1 MNDSQLT
8 TLEEVAAFLKLSSLV
23 AFAKVNRLEAYRWV
37 EQTLIRFD
45 YPNRSKTE
53 KGLIKEYLGKLTG
66 YSRAQITRLVEKYR
80 NTGRVQ
86 VKRCR
91 RHTFPRRYAREEVE
105 RLARTDELHNF
116 PNGNALRKIMQRMV
130 GVYRV
135 LEYRTL
141 AQISVAHLYN
151 LRKTAAYRR
160 ITKNYQKTRPRV
172 VNLGER
178 RQPEPNGAPGYLRVD
193 TVHQGDEKLGGA
205 KGVYHINIT
214 DEVIQ
219 WELTGAVERISEE
232 CLVPLLEALLNLFP
246 FTLHEFHSDNGSE
259 YVNAMVVA
267 LLNRLLMKLTK
278 SRSRQTNDNA
288 LIEGKNGSI
297 IRKWLGY
304 GFIKQEEADRLN
316 RFYFTVFHEYLNY
329 HRPCAFATEIADGRK
344 KGKIKKVYRPE
355 DYQTPYEKLKSL
367 KEVKDYLKP
376 GVTLEVLEQI
386 SLRRND
392 NQMAVL
398 VQAERAK
405 LFEAIY
411 PVALADQLTWP
422 RAEVVKPVALVR
434 SGSLLD

>member
-8 TLEEVAAFLKLSSLV
+8 TLEEVSTFLKLSALV
-23 AFAKVNRLEAYRWV
+23 AFAKINRSEAYRWV
-37 EQTLIRFD
+37 EQTLTRFE
-45 YPNRSKTE
+45 YVGRSKTE

-66 YSRAQITRLVEKYR
+66 YSRAQVTRLVADFR
-80 NTGRVQ
+80 RTGRVQ
-86 VKRCR
+86 VKVYQ
-91 RHTFPRRYAREEVE
+91 RHAFPRRYAREEVE
-105 RLARTDELHNF
+105 RLAQTDELHNF
-116 PNGNALRKIMQRMV
+116 PNGNALKKILQRMV
-130 GVYRV
+130 GVYRE
-135 LEYRTL
+135 LAYRTL
-141 AQISVAHLYN
+141 AQISVAHIYN

-160 ITKNYQKTRPRV
+160 ITKNYQKTQPRV

-178 RQPEPNGAPGYLRVD
+178 RQPEPHGVPGYLRVD
-193 TVHQGDEKLGGA
+193 TVHQGDEKLGGV

-214 DEVIQ
+214 DEVTQ

-232 CLVPLLEALLNLFP
+232 CLVPLLEALLTLFP

-259 YVNAMVVA
+259 YVNGMVVA

-288 LIEGKNGSI
+288 LIEGKNGSV

-304 GFIKQEEADRLN
+304 GFIKQTEADRLN
-316 RFYFTVFHEYLNY
+316 RFYFTVFHEYLNF
-329 HRPCAFATEIADGRK
+329 HRPCAFATEISDRRK
-344 KGKIKKVYRPE
+344 KGKIKKVYKQN

-367 KEVKDYLKP
+367 KEIKDYLKP
-376 GVTLEVLEQI
+376 GVTLEALEQA

-392 NQMAVL
+392 NQMAAL

-411 PVALADQLTWP
+411 PAALMVDQ
-422 RAEVVKPVALVR
+422 PVALVR
-434 SGSLLD
+434 SGSSLD